1 MHIAQTSTMKC
12 SLEQCFFSYA
22 ALTYEQHVSVFFFF
36 FVVFIVSDL
45 IDLIYMYTKIF
56 VLFSY
61 DVTSNA
67 YIGNT
72 CKEIFRY
79 YYTENYSIIMFL
91 FIMHTFLLFYTPLL
105 LLSLL
110 EQCFFSYA
118 ALTYEQHVS
127 IFFFFFAVF
136 IVSDLNDLIHMY
148 TKIFVLFSYNVTIN
162 AYIGNTYNEIFKYYY
177 TENYSIIMFLFV
189 MRTFLLFYTPL
200 SLLSLLLL
208 LLLLLSMIYTC
219 RSQFA
224 NQKCWSD
231 FTQFIVSAL
240 KLNVSTFINPIFYL
254 YRSRITNQLV
264 WYDFTLF
271 IVSITTLCYVY
282 ICLGVLYGDLF
293 YSLT

>member
-1 MHIAQTSTMKC
+1 
-12 SLEQCFFSYA
+12 
-22 ALTYEQHVSVFFFF
+22 
-36 FVVFIVSDL
+36 
-45 IDLIYMYTKIF
+45 MYTK
-56 VLFSY
+56 L
-61 DVTSNA
+61 
-67 YIGNT
+67 
-72 CKEIFRY
+72 
-79 YYTENYSIIMFL
+79 
-91 FIMHTFLLFYTPLL
+91 
-105 LLSLL
+105 
-110 EQCFFSYA
+110 
-118 ALTYEQHVS
+118 
-127 IFFFFFAVF
+127 
-136 IVSDLNDLIHMY
+136 
-148 TKIFVLFSYNVTIN
+148 FVLFSYNVTIN

-177 TENYSIIMFLFV
+177 TENYYIIMFLFV

>member
-1 MHIAQTSTMKC
+1 MIKRPRLKIKTARCSCRRLPVGLEGARPRESQERPCKSHTTWHYHERPCTTAADKC
-12 SLEQCFFSYA
+12 FAFGRCGINSQC
-22 ALTYEQHVSVFFFF
+22 TP
-36 FVVFIVSDL
+36 
-45 IDLIYMYTKIF
+45 
-56 VLFSY
+56 Y
-61 DVTSNA
+61 D
-67 YIGNT
+67 
-72 CKEIFRY
+72 
-79 YYTENYSIIMFL
+79 
-91 FIMHTFLLFYTPLL
+91 
-105 LLSLL
+105 
-110 EQCFFSYA
+110 
-118 ALTYEQHVS
+118 
-127 IFFFFFAVF
+127 
-136 IVSDLNDLIHMY
+136 
-148 TKIFVLFSYNVTIN
+148 
-162 AYIGNTYNEIFKYYY
+162 TYNEIFKYYY
-177 TENYSIIMFLFV
+177 TENYYISMVLFV

-208 LLLLLSMIYTC
+208 VLLLLSMIYTC

-282 ICLGVLYGDLF
+282 ICLRVLYGDVF

>member
-1 MHIAQTSTMKC
+1 
-12 SLEQCFFSYA
+12 
-22 ALTYEQHVSVFFFF
+22 
-36 FVVFIVSDL
+36 
-45 IDLIYMYTKIF
+45 MYTKIF

-61 DVTSNA
+61 DVTINA

-72 CKEIFRY
+72 CNEIFKY

-91 FIMHTFLLFYTPLL
+91 FVMRTFLLFYTPLL

-118 ALTYEQHVS
+118 AMTYEHAACFCFF
-127 IFFFFFAVF
+127 IFLRCVYCFRLERF
-136 IVSDLNDLIHMY
+136 
-148 TKIFVLFSYNVTIN
+148 IFVLFSYNVTIY

-177 TENYSIIMFLFV
+177 PENYSIIMFLFV

-231 FTQFIVSAL
+231 FTQFIVSGL
-240 KLNVSTFINPIFYL
+240 MNVETFNFKAIFYL
-254 YRSRITNQLV
+254 YRSQITNQLV

-271 IVSITTLCYVY
+271 IVSITTLGA
-282 ICLGVLYGDLF
+282 LQ
-293 YSLT
+293 S

>member
-1 MHIAQTSTMKC
+1 MHI
-12 SLEQCFFSYA
+12 LEIPATKY
-22 ALTYEQHVSVFFFF
+22 LDITNN
-36 FVVFIVSDL
+36 
-45 IDLIYMYTKIF
+45 YT
-56 VLFSY
+56 
-61 DVTSNA
+61 D
-67 YIGNT
+67 
-72 CKEIFRY
+72 
-79 YYTENYSIIMFL
+79 NYSIIMFL
-91 FIMHTFLLFYTPLL
+91 FLMHTFLLFYTPLL

-127 IFFFFFAVF
+127 IFFFFAVF
-136 IVSDLNDLIHMY
+136 IVSDVNDLIHMY

-208 LLLLLSMIYTC
+208 LLLLLLSMIYTC

-271 IVSITTLCYVY
+271 KQI
-282 ICLGVLYGDLF
+282 LF
-293 YSLT
+293 P

>member
-1 MHIAQTSTMKC
+1 MKY
-12 SLEQCFFSYA
+12 LNITIQR
-22 ALTYEQHVSVFFFF
+22 T
-36 FVVFIVSDL
+36 I
-45 IDLIYMYTKIF
+45 
-56 VLFSY
+56 
-61 DVTSNA
+61 
-67 YIGNT
+67 
-72 CKEIFRY
+72 
-79 YYTENYSIIMFL
+79 
-91 FIMHTFLLFYTPLL
+91 LL
-105 LLSLL
+105 LCSFSLCELSY
-110 EQCFFSYA
+110 CF
-118 ALTYEQHVS
+118 
-127 IFFFFFAVF
+127 
-136 IVSDLNDLIHMY
+136 IHH
-148 TKIFVLFSYNVTIN
+148 I
-162 AYIGNTYNEIFKYYY
+162 
-177 TENYSIIMFLFV
+177 
-189 MRTFLLFYTPL
+189 L

-240 KLNVSTFINPIFYL
+240 KFNVSTFINPIFYL